1 MIDKLNSWHKTSTG
15 YAVFALFELAASY
28 VFASFTIDKGNLWDV
43 LFMILFLVGAIQNFV
58 QLIKKLQHAPTRK

>member
-1 MIDKLNSWHKTSTG
+1 MIDKLNSWHKTTTG
-15 YAVFALFELAASY
+15 YAVFALLELGMSY

-43 LFMILFLVGAIQNFV
+43 LFTVLFLVGAIQNFV